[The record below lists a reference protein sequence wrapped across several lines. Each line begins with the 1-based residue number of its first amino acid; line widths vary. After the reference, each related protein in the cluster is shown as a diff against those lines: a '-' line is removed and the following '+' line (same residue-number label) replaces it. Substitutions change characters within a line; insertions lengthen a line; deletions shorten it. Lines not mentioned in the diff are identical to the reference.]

1 MKRDMNNKM
10 IFGVCSGMAKEMDID
25 PTVVRAI
32 FAIATLMGFGLP
44 VVIYI
49 VMALVMPTE

>member
-1 MKRDMNNKM
+1 MKRNTSNKM

-25 PTVVRAI
+25 PTVVRAV

>member
-10 IFGVCSGMAKEMDID
+10 ILGVCSGIAKEMDID
-25 PTVVRAI
+25 PTVVRAV
-32 FAIATLMGFGLP
+32 FAIVTLMGFGLP
-44 VVIYI
+44 IVVYI

>member
-1 MKRDMNNKM
+1 MKRDTSNKM

-25 PTVVRAI
+25 PTVVRAV